1 MNQEIIDDKGF
12 ETAVTAMIEQS
23 INPALNAH
31 GGFAKLVKIDGRD
44 VHLELGGGCK
54 GCPGARATVRYG
66 IENALREN
74 VPGMGRVIDVTD
86 HGFAAPS
93 DDD

>member
-1 MNQEIIDDKGF
+1 MKEETIDDKGF
-12 ETAVTAMIEQS
+12 ETAVTAMLEQS

-31 GGFAKLVKIDGRD
+31 GGFATLVKIDGRD

-74 VPGMGRVIDVTD
+74 VPGMGNVVDVTD
-86 HGFAAPS
+86 HGFADSA